1 MRFLILFFPYFNE
14 VADKARFQHSIFNI
28 FMSFPVQEKVESL
41 TERLERE
48 SVIGDRTGGNDDNDG
63 ASTKGAIKSKCKF

>member
-1 MRFLILFFPYFNE
+1 M
-14 VADKARFQHSIFNI
+14 
-28 FMSFPVQEKVESL
+28 QEKVENL

-63 ASTKGAIKSKCKF
+63 ASTKGAIKSKCKLF

>member
-1 MRFLILFFPYFNE
+1 MLMRLLYKSYFHIQSLMIL
-14 VADKARFQHSIFNI
+14 RF
-28 FMSFPVQEKVESL
+28 FPVQEKVESL

-63 ASTKGAIKSKCKF
+63 ASTKGAIKSKCEL